1 MAIDKSQTPLW
12 VRVTIWVTIFAFVG
26 TAAGYGLF
34 QAFSGGLGNGNST
47 NGGQVTAGLD
57 SINAVY
63 EPQVTAI
70 ETQLAGDEENL
81 NVLISLGTTYMNWA
95 YALYNSTDAAAQAQF
110 GPTMAASLPYW
121 ERAYEIDPDSKEIG
135 GDYASAL
142 YYGGKPD
149 EAIATARK
157 TLEAYPDY
165 ATVWFNLGI
174 YLMDSNDT
182 AGAAE
187 AFNKAIET
195 DSDGTVTENAKSMLG
210 QIDAQ

>member
-1 MAIDKSQTPLW
+1 MAIDKSQSPAW
-12 VRVTIWVTIFAFVG
+12 VRITVWVTIFAFVG
-26 TAAGYGLF
+26 TVAGYGLF
-34 QAFSGGLGNGNST
+34 QAFSSFGNNGAT
-47 NGGQVTAGLD
+47 NGASQVTAGLD

-110 GPTMAASLPYW
+110 GPTMSSAVPIW
-121 ERAYEIDPDSKEIG
+121 ERAYEIDPESKEIG
-135 GDYASAL
+135 GDLASSL
-142 YYGGKPD
+142 YYSGQED
-149 EAIATARK
+149 RAITLAREV
-157 TLEAYPDY
+157 LEKNPDY
-165 ATVWFNLGI
+165 ATVWFNLGVF
-174 YLMDSNDT
+174 LTNSNDT
-182 AGAAE
+182 AGATE

-210 QIDAQ
+210 QLGAQ